1 MDVQIRAA
9 INVLKEGGV
18 ILYPTDTIWG
28 LGCDATDAEAVAKI
42 FKIKRRAESKSLV
55 TLVNNMDMIGL
66 YVKEIPQA
74 AIDLIDVNDAPM
86 TIIYPGAR
94 VAAGS
99 STTSYSSATNHTA
112 APSNSNATSGST
124 SRGSRYGLA
133 KNVVAEDGTVG
144 IRIPNNEF
152 CKQLIFRLHRPL
164 VSTSANISGEP
175 SPKGIKDISQEIK
188 DAVDYIVSPS
198 MEENS
203 THKASQI
210 IKVELDGRVTVIRG

>member
-1 MDVQIRAA
+1 MKNEYSYKCAPAMDIQIRAA
-9 INVLKEGGV
+9 LKVLKEGGV

-42 FKIKRRAESKSLV
+42 FKIKKRAESKSLV
-55 TLVNNMDMIGL
+55 TLVNNMDMIGM
-66 YVKEIPQA
+66 YIKEIPQT
-74 AIDLIDVNDAPM
+74 AIDLIEVNDAPM

-94 VAAGS
+94 VAADSTAGS
-99 STTSYSSATNHTA
+99 GTSHGN
-112 APSNSNATSGST
+112 
-124 SRGSRYGLA
+124 RYGLA

-175 SPKGIKDISQEIK
+175 SPKSIKDISQEIK
-188 DAVDYIVSPS
+188 DAVNYIVSPS
-198 MEENS
+198 MEEDS

-210 IKVELDGRVTVIRG
+210 IKVELDGRVSVIRGS